1 MEQIKLKD
9 LQKYKIGEDGIKV
22 YSRQPHIGDGNG
34 IFTITCLYEHYCDI
48 LNFYDDDHVCVRYN
62 EIRPI
67 LRPLTDLYEPMEN
80 GEIHIVELA
89 KIAFPHAKEYELIE
103 TDDLADEYCVEIV
116 GYTDFDIAF
125 WCSHYSQ
132 YCDFISSNA
141 DNFFDYF
148 LINNQLQLLDWLY
161 EHHFWLG
168 DQSYFDKG
176 LIIDKNNLGL

>member
-1 MEQIKLKD
+1 MEQIKQKD

-22 YSRQPHIGDGNG
+22 KINKKGFYDSIGYIVKIGDGCVVK
-34 IFTITCLYEHYCDI
+34 I
-48 LNFYDDDHVCVRYN
+48 DDGFWGPSIYN
-62 EIRPI
+62 IQPI
-67 LRPLTDLYEPMEN
+67 LHPLTDLYKQMEN
-80 GEIHIVELA
+80 GEIPIVELA

-103 TDDLADEYCVEIV
+103 TDDLADGYCVEIV

-148 LINNQLQLLDWLY
+148 LINNQLQLFDWLY

-168 DQSYFDKG
+168 DQSYFNKG
-176 LIIDKNNLGL
+176 LIIDKNTLK